1 MNRGNTNFI
10 AKRSYLL
17 SKFDDKVLSYGLQAS
32 IADFAYA
39 KSQEDYLKKSFG
51 QHFGTFVFGGLGGI
65 LFALAIAWF
74 VVRPLFDSLDGID
87 WLVISAIVSVS
98 GIYGDLI
105 ESLLKRSFDRK
116 DSGSLLPGHG
126 GVLDRFDS
134 LILSAPMV
142 YAYIRLIQIL

>member
-1 MNRGNTNFI
+1 MQRNFRTALSCVGI
-10 AKRSYLL
+10 AEKLN
-17 SKFDDKVLSYGLQAS
+17 
-32 IADFAYA
+32 
-39 KSQEDYLKKSFG
+39 
-51 QHFGTFVFGGLGGI
+51 FGGLGGI